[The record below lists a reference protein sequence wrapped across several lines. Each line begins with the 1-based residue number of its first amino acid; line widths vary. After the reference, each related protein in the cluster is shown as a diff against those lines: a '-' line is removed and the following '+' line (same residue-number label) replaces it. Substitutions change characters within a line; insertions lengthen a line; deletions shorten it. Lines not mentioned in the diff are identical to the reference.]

1 MNGYESGLALI
12 DGAKGNSEMGYNPGQ
27 GLTEIPK
34 EYVLC
39 KYNRRGGA
47 LTKMCMLRNVQKLHH
62 LTAL

>member
-1 MNGYESGLALI
+1 MNGYASGLALI
-12 DGAKGNSEMGYNPGQ
+12 DGAKDNSEMGYNPGQ